1 MENTYK
7 KRKNL
12 FLQQSYR
19 DSWEDYE
26 RSINKDNFITWDYLI
41 ITASNEEQA
50 ANFREQIAYR
60 QERGLLPSRIHYAV
74 LPDPEGK
81 RVGSGGATLHVMK
94 YIREQEP
101 DCKNPFEGKRIL
113 VIHSGGDS
121 KRVPQYRS
129 ILPWASCFHLF
140 QESFQTEGHLLYLT
154 SLLLECPVY
163 RPDFGKVCWY
173 YPETYF
179 FYLIRSR

>member
-60 QERGLLPSRIHYAV
+60 QERGASSLQNPLC
-74 LPDPEGK
+74 
-81 RVGSGGATLHVMK
+81 GA
-94 YIREQEP
+94 
-101 DCKNPFEGKRIL
+101 
-113 VIHSGGDS
+113 S
-121 KRVPQYRS
+121 
-129 ILPWASCFHLF
+129 
-140 QESFQTEGHLLYLT
+140 
-154 SLLLECPVY
+154 
-163 RPDFGKVCWY
+163 
-173 YPETYF
+173 
-179 FYLIRSR
+179 

>member
-50 ANFREQIAYR
+50 DCIQTGKGAASLQNPLCGA
-60 QERGLLPSRIHYAV
+60 SR
-74 LPDPEGK
+74 
-81 RVGSGGATLHVMK
+81 SG
-94 YIREQEP
+94 R
-101 DCKNPFEGKRIL
+101 
-113 VIHSGGDS
+113 
-121 KRVPQYRS
+121 
-129 ILPWASCFHLF
+129 
-140 QESFQTEGHLLYLT
+140 
-154 SLLLECPVY
+154 
-163 RPDFGKVCWY
+163 
-173 YPETYF
+173 
-179 FYLIRSR
+179 